1 MVDNNYG
8 TNLTRGIT
16 TLAHYN
22 SKTMSRRPNSTRRLA
37 DSGGIPFMGSL
48 HSKSC
53 PSPLLSVGLLAVGA
67 LLIVGYMYHGSGSR
81 NGDIA
86 ALSRLDDKFSR
97 YKGKHSQFW
106 VCVGV
111 FFRCILLLR
120 PLFSIHSGHK
130 KLCLLFYMLHLF
142 VGIWKRITVD
152 PAIWLLGQRQD
163 TLNDMFWLMTFAES
177 ASFIFHRQPVIAITY
192 VTRGWKE
199 APQAASFK
207 DYRIL
212 FYRNVISDKRIWLL
226 SWVQVCVHFSVA
238 AFWIL
243 WTPTIVADGRNVSL
257 GLIYPCFMGARML
270 GSTGFP
276 WLFNG
281 PLSIRME
288 ECLVYL
294 LIVMGLVFSIVA
306 YDYQLEI
313 LFYKSEV
320 VSFKDNAIVR

>member
-1 MVDNNYG
+1 MEPEHG
-8 TNLTRGIT
+8 S
-16 TLAHYN
+16 AHYN

-97 YKGKHSQFW
+97 YKGILFYYPPYVSRIILLLITSTTTCLKFYSKLFYIIKHSQFW

-152 PAIWLLGQRQD
+152 PAIWLLGQRQE

-207 DYRIL
+207 DYGIL

-226 SWVQVCVHFSVA
+226 TWVQVCVHFSVA

-243 WTPTIVADGRNVSL
+243 WTPTIVDAWQHWISMVVQWSL
-257 GLIYPCFMGARML
+257 VDSNGGMLSIFAHCNGPCFL
-270 GSTGFP
+270 HSC
-276 WLFNG
+276 
-281 PLSIRME
+281 I
-288 ECLVYL
+288 
-294 LIVMGLVFSIVA
+294 
-306 YDYQLEI
+306 
-313 LFYKSEV
+313 
-320 VSFKDNAIVR
+320 